1 VDNRRPPQNL
11 VLTNGECRHWKV
23 PVVAVLSTDAACG
36 KHVSIMEFLK
46 SARQAGHNPGFVAT
60 GQSAMLLQNDAE
72 AVVDAIPID
81 FAAGEVERLTKKS
94 IEKGR
99 QIVFVE
105 GQGSL
110 SHPAYGPD
118 SMAVLYGCWPAA
130 TILIHDPFRPHRAQF
145 PQFQVASPRQ
155 EITLIE
161 TLCPD
166 TKVVCIVSDGEVYGD
181 YIKKSDREVHAAEQ
195 KIEKESGLPTADV
208 LRYGADRL
216 YQVLTDYLKKKGF
229 RL

>member
-1 VDNRRPPQNL
+1 
-11 VLTNGECRHWKV
+11 
-23 PVVAVLSTDAACG
+23 VVAVLSTDAACG
-36 KHVSIMEFLK
+36 KHVSIMEFMR
-46 SARQAGHNPGFVAT
+46 SARKAGYNPGFVAT

-81 FAAGEVERLTKKS
+81 FAAGEVERLTRQS

-130 TILIHDPFRPHRAQF
+130 TILIHDPFRPHRAEF
-145 PQFQVASPRQ
+145 PQFQVATPEE
-155 EITLIE
+155 EIKLIE

-181 YIKKSDREVHAAEQ
+181 YIKKTDQEVHAAEK
-195 KIEKESGLPTADV
+195 KIEVETGLPTGDV
-208 LRYGADRL
+208 LRYGANRL
-216 YQVLTDYLKKKGF
+216 FKVLVEYLRGKGYE
-229 RL
+229 L